1 MLVTGYSMLGDFG
14 SSEPRP
20 SGSGRVLITERYGMQ
35 GKGKLVIVSGPSGV
49 GKSTICR
56 EVAKRLNNIYLSVS
70 VTTRPRGPGETHGQD
85 YWFISEQEFAERI
98 RQGLLLEYA
107 EVFGHLY
114 GTPKDKVDEAVKAG
128 KTVILEIDVQGAKQA
143 KTIYPDAV
151 MIFILP
157 PSAKVLADRM
167 GRRGREDTE
176 EAEERLDGASS
187 EIAAAWQYYQHLVIN
202 EDLQQAVKEV
212 VQIIQG
218 TSLSERSADENP
230 QANVGRD
237 DVRRAQK

>member
-1 MLVTGYSMLGDFG
+1 MRATKKTC
-14 SSEPRP
+14 P
-20 SGSGRVLITERYGMQ
+20 ERSR
-35 GKGKLVIVSGPSGV
+35 GKGKVVIVSGPSGV

-70 VTTRPRGPGETHGQD
+70 VTTRPRSQGETHGQD

-98 RQGLLLEYA
+98 NKGLLLEYA

-114 GTPKDKVDEAVKAG
+114 GTPKDKVDQQLMAG

-143 KTIYPDAV
+143 KTIYPDAI

-157 PSAKVLADRM
+157 TTQKELAKRILAKRLTD
-167 GRRGREDTE
+167 RGRDEAE
-176 EAEERLDGASS
+176 VAEERLEEAGA

-202 EDLQQAVKEV
+202 DDLQQAVKEV
-212 VQIIQG
+212 VQIIQE

-237 DVRRAQK
+237 DVRRAQE